1 MAEVKKQA
9 SNENQDSK
17 ADDGL
22 LNFYYPDARDGQGG
36 TVRAA
41 NQKDADKKAEAGEF
55 INHSEAPAT
64 AAGEDKAE

>member
-1 MAEVKKQA
+1 MAEPKAKA
-9 SNENQDSK
+9 STENQDSK

-22 LNFYYPDARDGQGG
+22 DVFYYPDARDGLGG

-41 NQKDADKKAEAGEF
+41 NKADADKKAEAGDF
-55 INHSEAPAT
+55 VNLSEAPK